1 MPDKKKY
8 DLCVVGAGPGG
19 YVAAIRAAQLGLSV
33 VVIEKDKPG
42 GVCLN
47 IGCIPSKALISQA
60 GVFQSARGLQDMG
73 ITVDTAGF
81 DYEKVYAKSRAA
93 ADRLSRG
100 VSFLLQK
107 NKIELLAGRA
117 VRVQQGQVELE
128 DGSAVT
134 AQNIILATGSR
145 PREIKGFAF
154 DNERVL
160 SSDSAIMQKKLPAS
174 LLILGSGAIGVE
186 FAHIMNAFGVQ
197 VHLVEM
203 LDHILPL
210 EDKETTQVL
219 HNSFKKRGISIYP
232 ATKASSYEKSGDLLR
247 VTLTDKAGGTSTVD
261 VEKILVS
268 AGRVP
273 NTGELGLEKSGVG
286 LADNGFV
293 QVGDYY
299 QTSVDGIYAIG
310 DIVDTPLLAHVASK
324 EALIAVEHI
333 AGQAGKARLD
343 PWSIPAG
350 TYCEPELAS
359 FGLTEEKAQA
369 EGLDYKKLVFP
380 YLAAGKAVAAE
391 QSDGLVKVLLDAK
404 TQEIIGAH
412 IVGAAATELIHEL
425 LLARTA
431 ELLPEDITSMIHAHP
446 TLAEVMGEVMLQAD
460 GQSLHI

>member
-1 MPDKKKY
+1 MPEQIKY

-33 VVIEKDKPG
+33 AIIEKDKPG

-60 GVFQSARGLQDMG
+60 GVFQSARALAELGV
-73 ITVDTAGF
+73 TVDTSGF
-81 DYEKVYAKSRAA
+81 SYEKVFNKSRAA

-107 NKIELLAGRA
+107 NKINLITGQAS
-117 VRVQQGQVELE
+117 QIKPGQVLLE
-128 DGSAVT
+128 DGSSIT
-134 AQNIILATGSR
+134 AQDIILATGSR
-145 PREIKGFAF
+145 PREIKGFAY
-154 DNERVL
+154 DNDKVL
-160 SSDSAIMQKKLPAS
+160 SSDTAIMQKDLPAS

-186 FAHIMNAFGVQ
+186 FAHFMNAFGVK

-210 EDKETTQVL
+210 EDEETAQVL
-219 HNSFKKRGISIYP
+219 HNSFKKRGIKIYP
-232 ATKASSYEKSGDLLR
+232 ATKATSYTKAGDQLQ
-247 VTLTDKAGGTSTVD
+247 VSLTDKAGATSTVTVD
-261 VEKILVS
+261 KILVS

-273 NTGELGLEKSGVG
+273 NTAKLGLAESKIA
-286 LADNGFV
+286 LTEDGFV

-299 QTSVDGIYAIG
+299 ETSVKGIYAIG
-310 DIVDTPLLAHVASK
+310 DIVKTPLLAHVASK
-324 EALIAVEHI
+324 EAILAVEKI
-333 AGQAGKARLD
+333 AGQPGPARLD

-350 TYCEPELAS
+350 TYCEPQVAS
-359 FGLTEEKAQA
+359 FGLTEKQAKAD
-369 EGLDYKKLVFP
+369 GLPYKKLVFP
-380 YLAAGKAVAAE
+380 YRGAGKAVAAE
-391 QSDGLVKVLLDAK
+391 EADGLIKVLLADK

-425 LLARTA
+425 LLARSA
-431 ELLPEDITSMIHAHP
+431 ELLPEDLTRMIHAHP
-446 TLAEVMGEVMLQAD
+446 TLSEIIGEVMLQAQ